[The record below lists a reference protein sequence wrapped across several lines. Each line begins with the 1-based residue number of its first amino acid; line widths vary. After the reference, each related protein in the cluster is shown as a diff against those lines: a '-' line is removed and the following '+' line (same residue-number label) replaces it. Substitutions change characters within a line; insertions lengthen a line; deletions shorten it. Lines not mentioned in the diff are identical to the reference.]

1 MGIMDK
7 LDVEGKKV
15 DNEPL
20 VARNRVQDKDID
32 RSNVCRLP
40 TEHRMAAGTGG
51 TSKLITVPSGAVI
64 QGPGSIRSQ
73 SQGGTQFR
81 RGQVV

>member
-1 MGIMDK
+1 MDK

-32 RSNVCRLP
+32 RSNVCEA
-40 TEHRMAAGTGG
+40 TNG
-51 TSKLITVPSGAVI
+51 TSYGRGNRRDLEINYCTEWSGDT
-64 QGPGSIRSQ
+64 GSRLDP
-73 SQGGTQFR
+73 
-81 RGQVV
+81 